1 MASDT
6 DTLQDQETYSKV
18 GEDDTE
24 AKKKKKLRQI
34 MKLYVMCDKHYR
46 MHFLSSMYFKHK
58 DLWTHTV
65 PLTLITLA
73 LGILAFVGSSR
84 DKDDSEQCSES
95 QTLSIIVGSLSIL
108 SVAIQQMGKMFQYA
122 TRAKMHN
129 NCTAGM
135 KDLMQNI
142 KFNLIDPEHTGVI
155 QSLGDDS
162 SSKKQE
168 GNSTSGSRFRND
180 GKDNEEKTIE
190 KYREL
195 FMQCSSSCTSA
206 IPIQIDAVYALVDAR
221 FEIDLQG
228 VVAVK
233 ELKRH
238 FTDIHGDN
246 HLLDLK
252 MMTEMNTELFCQI
265 VNTKRMS
272 CRWCKFW
279 PWAIVDAERAYELA
293 LSKVQEMYWSA
304 VHNALHPEN
313 CNCKLCENKRKK
325 GRLEPPHDEETAYAF
340 QTITHEYLPNP
351 QGDVSGV
358 PVHIPMP
365 YN

>member
-168 GNSTSGSRFRND
+168 GNSTSGSRFKND

-195 FMQCSSSCTSA
+195 FMQC
-206 IPIQIDAVYALVDAR
+206 
-221 FEIDLQG
+221 
-228 VVAVK
+228 
-233 ELKRH
+233 
-238 FTDIHGDN
+238 
-246 HLLDLK
+246 
-252 MMTEMNTELFCQI
+252 
-265 VNTKRMS
+265 
-272 CRWCKFW
+272 
-279 PWAIVDAERAYELA
+279 
-293 LSKVQEMYWSA
+293 
-304 VHNALHPEN
+304 
-313 CNCKLCENKRKK
+313 
-325 GRLEPPHDEETAYAF
+325 
-340 QTITHEYLPNP
+340 
-351 QGDVSGV
+351 
-358 PVHIPMP
+358 
-365 YN
+365 